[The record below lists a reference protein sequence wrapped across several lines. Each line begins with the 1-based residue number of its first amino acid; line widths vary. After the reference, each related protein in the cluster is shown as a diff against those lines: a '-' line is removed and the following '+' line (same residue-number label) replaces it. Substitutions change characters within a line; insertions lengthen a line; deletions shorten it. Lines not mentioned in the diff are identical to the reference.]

1 MTKTRHRARIL
12 TGTLVLLSTSLFAA
26 CLYPLGLSD
35 ACKTQISE
43 CLKDCPQRPPR
54 ANDGF
59 ANSGDE
65 YLKVVDTCFNG
76 IDQVDNS
83 QGDCD
88 LNDPINAEFSENDF
102 NGDGLVDIGNPGSL
116 DEAWLIQEG
125 YDEQFDNN
133 GLGVWDVDGDM
144 AADPFAWYKDSD
156 DVNGVGDNPN
166 ARQAHH
172 DLRADDGQADNGGY
186 SFKNSKYG
194 HYNAYGNYEKGSGND
209 RSFSDELKEIIYNTG
224 FEWQYSETFI
234 MRLGFIYDI
243 EGDIK
248 NPTFGAGL
256 NFDKYGFDFGYTHG
270 DDSDSRAE
278 TMYFSISL
286 LYTWR

>member
-1 MTKTRHRARIL
+1 
-12 TGTLVLLSTSLFAA
+12 
-26 CLYPLGLSD
+26 
-35 ACKTQISE
+35 
-43 CLKDCPQRPPR
+43 
-54 ANDGF
+54 
-59 ANSGDE
+59 
-65 YLKVVDTCFNG
+65 
-76 IDQVDNS
+76 
-83 QGDCD
+83 
-88 LNDPINAEFSENDF
+88 
-102 NGDGLVDIGNPGSL
+102 
-116 DEAWLIQEG
+116 
-125 YDEQFDNN
+125 
-133 GLGVWDVDGDM
+133 M

-286 LYTWR
+286 GL